1 MNIYVNNLPFDTTE
15 DELSQLF
22 ATYGKVAA
30 VRIITDRDTGR
41 SRGFAFVEMPEKAE
55 ADAAMQALNGQP
67 LKGRA
72 LSMNEARPRPE
83 GGAGGRGAPRR
94 DKRW

>member
-15 DELSQLF
+15 AEISQLF

-67 LKGRA
+67 MKGRL

-83 GGAGGRGAPRR
+83 GGQRR
-94 DKRW
+94 EKRW